1 MLVELSEIMSPAEL
15 YRTRSLEL
23 LLFAPCGSDCTHPVL
38 DLKCA
43 RCPTVAPV
51 CKLYVYLDLRGAE
64 AIHIPL
70 CAPCAEVRW
79 ELKARV
85 DAILS
90 EFDDV

>member
-1 MLVELSEIMSPAEL
+1 MLVELGAIMSPAEL

-23 LLFAPCGSDCTHPVL
+23 LLFAPCGADCAHTVI

-51 CKLYVYLDLRGAE
+51 CKLYVYLDLRGPE

-70 CAPCAEVRW
+70 CAPCAEVGW

-90 EFDDV
+90 EYDDV

>member
-70 CAPCAEVRW
+70 CAPLRRGSLGAEGACRCDTFGV
-79 ELKARV
+79 
-85 DAILS
+85 
-90 EFDDV
+90 